1 MSLLVPHAPQC
12 VHKNLHKSGRKCQYT
27 QSMVIRRSQEHS
39 CLPGCDVKLAESS
52 FSANKY
58 NSWWIIFLH
67 VQDHSRFSVAVM
79 YEGKTEKFWGVW
91 ARRTWPLLFL
101 TGFWELPMSQQEV
114 HKVRLHGLSSPRL
127 QDWKPCL
134 PLFSRPS
141 CTLSLGFSVHLCL
154 SLSQISCTD
163 IQHIV
168 KTLNQTK
175 QSLPP
180 PTQHFFYCLISC
192 QSLRETS
199 SAKLCLIHWRK
210 QITQVRITLV
220 RG

>member
-1 MSLLVPHAPQC
+1 MSVHTEHGNKALTRAFLSTSLWCGTSWEQLLSKRLQLMVNHSS
-12 VHKNLHKSGRKCQYT
+12 SGMITLY
-27 QSMVIRRSQEHS
+27 
-39 CLPGCDVKLAESS
+39 
-52 FSANKY
+52 
-58 NSWWIIFLH
+58 

-79 YEGKTEKFWGVW
+79 HEGKTEKFLGIW

-114 HKVRLHGLSSPRL
+114 HKVRRHSLSSPRL

-134 PLFSRPS
+134 PLSSRPF
-141 CTLSLGFSVHLCL
+141 CTLSLGFSGHLCL
-154 SLSQISCTD
+154 LLSWISCTD

-168 KTLNQTK
+168 KTLRPTHPDQAE
-175 QSLPP
+175 LA

-192 QSLRETS
+192 QSLRETF

-210 QITQVRITLV
+210 QRTQVRITLV